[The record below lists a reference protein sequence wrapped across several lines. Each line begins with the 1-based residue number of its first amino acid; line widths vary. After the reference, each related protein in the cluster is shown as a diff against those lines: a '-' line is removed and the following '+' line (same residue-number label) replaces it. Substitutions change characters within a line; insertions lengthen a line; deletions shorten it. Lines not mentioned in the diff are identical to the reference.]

1 MLQKRQVDNG
11 GTSSPRD
18 DTSTHVRGRGRPQG
32 TTKPAEQK
40 RQRVFLRLAPDIH
53 SLIEERL
60 AQNTDPTITTKT
72 DFIEQAIKH
81 YAQTL
86 KNEHE
91 DTQSDLIDH
100 MLIEWE
106 EARPDLRDQGNLLL
120 LSFPIFARI
129 ERAAHFINKAMLRV
143 VASYGLNLGEYHLLT
158 ALRRAG
164 STACRTPTELLHS
177 LLITP
182 GAISK
187 QVDRLVTLGFVE
199 RQADPNS
206 RRNVLICLSPR
217 GREAIDA
224 MINELNASDLVLIM
238 QLAREERETLAHL
251 LRKLLLLLEHRTA
264 ISDNIPSSNDDS

>member
-1 MLQKRQVDNG
+1 MKQKRRVNNE
-11 GTSSPRD
+11 GTPSPQDAAPER
-18 DTSTHVRGRGRPQG
+18 VRRRGRPQG
-32 TTKPAEQK
+32 TTKPTEQK

-60 AQNTDPTITTKT
+60 AQNTDQAITTKT
-72 DFIEQAIKH
+72 DFIEQAIRY
-81 YAQTL
+81 YAHAL

-91 DTQSDLIDH
+91 DVQNDLIDH
-100 MLIEWE
+100 LLVEWQ
-106 EARPDLRDQGNLLL
+106 EARPGLQDQDTLLL

-129 ERAAHFINKAMLRV
+129 ERTAHFINKAMTRV

-164 STACRTPTELLHS
+164 STSCRTPTELLHS

-182 GAISK
+182 GAVSK

-206 RRNVLICLSPR
+206 RRNVLICLSPA

-238 QLAREERETLAHL
+238 QLAQEERETLADL
-251 LRKLLLLLEHRTA
+251 LRKVLLLLEHGTGGL
-264 ISDNIPSSNDDS
+264 